1 VEHLVR
7 RAVETIYQRHGEP
20 LYLDEL
26 AEGAMVSKF
35 HFLRLFSRVTGVTP
49 GRFLGAVRLQEAKR
63 LLLTSSLNVADIS
76 AQVGYSST
84 GTFTRRFTKSVGLS
98 PTEYRRL
105 TRQGWSVPNTARAAG
120 RPRSAGPGQGA
131 VVTGR
136 TRAEGE
142 LHSQIYVGVFESA
155 ILQGPAVSWDVIGHG
170 EPFTLA
176 SVPAGTWYVH
186 AVANSSCA
194 PITPLLDQ
202 AADPPILGATVGP
215 VTLGPGSTTGVDLTM
230 RPLGWARP
238 PILLVL
244 PSLGPLATV
253 A

>member
-1 VEHLVR
+1 MEHLVR

-26 AEGAMVSKF
+26 AEDAMVSKF

-105 TRQGWSVPNTARAAG
+105 TRQGWSVPSTARAG
-120 RPRSAGPGQGA
+120 CRPRAAGVGQGA
-131 VVTGR
+131 AVAGR
-136 TRAEGE
+136 AHAEGE
-142 LHSQIYVGVFESA
+142 LHSKIYVGVFESA
-155 ILQGPAVSWDVIGHG
+155 IVQGPAVSWDVIGHG
-170 EPFTLA
+170 EPFTLTG
-176 SVPAGTWYVH
+176 VPAGTWFVH

-194 PITPLLDQ
+194 PAAPLLDH
-202 AADPPILGATVGP
+202 AADPPVLGATVGP
-215 VTLGPGSTTGVDLTM
+215 VVLGPGSTTRVDLTL

-238 PILLVL
+238 PILLAL
-244 PSLGPLATV
+244 PSLEPFATV